1 MIDLFLS
8 RKQDCSFPRTAKK
21 KKKSSNHS
29 KNMKDFKINRGSNIF
44 IIKPDTFC
52 LKDFAKHQLGN
63 YKKLTF
69 NLDWGL

>member
-1 MIDLFLS
+1 
-8 RKQDCSFPRTAKK
+8 
-21 KKKSSNHS
+21 
-29 KNMKDFKINRGSNIF
+29 MKDFKINRGSNIF

-52 LKDFAKHQLGN
+52 LKDFAKYQLGN